1 MLLNA
6 EPYIT
11 ADYILAKQKC
21 EEILETI
28 DAILEIN
35 KIDEAIIAIKKEN
48 SDLKQ
53 IFDNFIGTYLKIKIK
68 LVPNTYPMGW
78 KDP

>member
-35 KIDEAIIAIKKEN
+35 KIDEALLLSKKKIAI
-48 SDLKQ
+48 
-53 IFDNFIGTYLKIKIK
+53 
-68 LVPNTYPMGW
+68 
-78 KDP
+78 